1 MQLTQ
6 WCRMVLLHA
15 ALDHFG
21 HGEGRHVVGILAG
34 AETGVKA
41 QLLGQLMGDAG
52 TAAAYDELVAQAL
65 GLQQLDEVGQVLDV
79 YILLGCAAL
88 VPAGEMLAS
97 PPGAATLQPGP

>member
-79 YILLGCAAL
+79 YLSLKAD
-88 VPAGEMLAS
+88 E
-97 PPGAATLQPGP
+97 T